1 MSVKSKFDS
10 SRKRGHVSAPISGA
24 LILHMVSTLRPGHGF
39 RLHAFFFGIP
49 LLQIDLTLPPASPPR
64 SRGLQRHLLSPSRGR
79 ARLRERSHEGA
90 FGERRREAKEGHESA
105 NELERRCDPF
115 LRLVA
120 LLVLLSRPEASGS
133 REGVLALLDAA
144 QAPSLRSAASGA
156 GQGPGPSAC

>member
-1 MSVKSKFDS
+1 M
-10 SRKRGHVSAPISGA
+10 
-24 LILHMVSTLRPGHGF
+24 
-39 RLHAFFFGIP
+39 
-49 LLQIDLTLPPASPPR
+49 
-64 SRGLQRHLLSPSRGR
+64 
-79 ARLRERSHEGA
+79 
-90 FGERRREAKEGHESA
+90 RREAKEGHESA

-156 GQGPGPSAC
+156 GQGPGPSASRALLACDVRLRRAGSRLFRSLSPPGLWWLCKAR